1 MSNILVSVFART
13 DIGMQRSGNEDAFLV
28 ADLTTGN
35 VGLGPDMSTH
45 PVGARGSLMV
55 VSDGMG
61 GAVAGEIASEMA
73 VTSIRESLMEMPG
86 DLNVSERLK
95 LATEVANERIWEHA
109 QQNPELSGMGATV
122 TAVLVQG
129 TTAYI
134 GQVGD
139 SRAYL
144 VRGEQI
150 KQLTKDQ
157 SLAQMLVD
165 SGAITPE
172 QVSSVPQ
179 NVIMQALGTQPTV
192 KVALTAVE
200 LCRNDYLLI
209 CSDGLSNK
217 IQAAEMRE
225 MAQSSSDLTAACRR
239 LVEIANERGGEDNI
253 TVIIAKFDGE
263 ALETGTDSSS
273 ITGSFKSINQD
284 YYGDRGQAASSND
297 HRTSVTSQLA
307 SPVPPPNP
315 DKETTTLVMSALP
328 SGMNFET
335 EEPGSNTEEA
345 SISDHTPIEH
355 APVSSSASEPPL
367 MANPPAVSQ
376 TAAAAESA
384 GADAPVAARS
394 ETARLGA
401 PAETAAAVPI
411 RQKRK
416 SYGGVLI
423 IGLVSALLIL
433 AAGYFYYRYYWKPR
447 HEQAPAVEQQQEGA
461 LTNQQLTPQETP
473 PQETPAQEQ
482 RSQGERTDETRPPV
496 QQPTAAE
503 SQPYANSN

>member
-1 MSNILVSVFART
+1 MVTSVRPPMSNVQVSVFART
-13 DIGMQRSGNEDAFLV
+13 DIGMQRSGNEDAFMV

-73 VTSIRESLMEMPG
+73 VTSIRESLMEIPT
-86 DLNVSERLK
+86 DLSVSERLK
-95 LATEVANERIWEHA
+95 LATEVANEKIWEHA

-134 GQVGD
+134 AQVGD

-157 SLAQMLVD
+157 SLAQMLID

-200 LCRNDYLLI
+200 LFRNDCLLI

-217 IQAAEMRE
+217 IQAIEMRE
-225 MAQSSSDLTAACRR
+225 MAQSSTDLTASCRR
-239 LVEIANERGGEDNI
+239 LVEMANERGGEDNI
-253 TVIIAKFDGE
+253 TVIIARFDGE
-263 ALETGTDSSS
+263 ALQTGTDSSS

-284 YYGDRGQAASSND
+284 YYGDRGHAPANPND
-297 HRTSVTSQLA
+297 HRPNVTTQLA
-307 SPVPPPNP
+307 SPVPPSPP
-315 DKETTTLVMSALP
+315 DKETTTLVMAALP
-328 SGMNFET
+328 SSVNFEDEHAASGA
-335 EEPGSNTEEA
+335 EEV
-345 SISDHTPIEH
+345 SISDQTPLEH
-355 APVSSSASEPPL
+355 APVTQPP
-367 MANPPAVSQ
+367 
-376 TAAAAESA
+376 AAESPA
-384 GADAPVAARS
+384 AQSVAAQS
-394 ETARLGA
+394 TSAQSPVTARLGA
-401 PAETAAAVPI
+401 PEAAPAA
-411 RQKRK
+411 RKRK
-416 SYGGVLI
+416 SYAGVLI
-423 IGLVSALLIL
+423 IGLVSVILIL
-433 AAGYFYYRYYWKPR
+433 AAGYFYYEYYWKPR
-447 HEQAPAVEQQQEGA
+447 QQQKQATEQQQEGA
-461 LTNQQLTPQETP
+461 ADEQQMTPEGTP
-473 PQETPAQEQ
+473 PQQDQ
-482 RSQGERTDETRPPV
+482 KTDETRPTG
-496 QQPTAAE
+496 QDQPQGQG
-503 SQPYANSN
+503 QPNGNIN

>member
-1 MSNILVSVFART
+1 MVTSVRPPMSNILVSVFART
-13 DIGMQRSGNEDAFLV
+13 DIGMQRSGNEDAFMV

-45 PVGARGSLMV
+45 SVGSRGSLMV

-73 VTSIRESLMEMPG
+73 VTSIRESLMEMPT
-86 DLNVSERLK
+86 DLSISDQLK
-95 LATEVANERIWEHA
+95 MATEIANERIWEHA

-129 TTAYI
+129 TSAYI

-144 VRGEQI
+144 IRGDRI

-172 QVSSVPQ
+172 QIHSVPQ

-200 LCRNDYLLI
+200 LCRNDHLLI

-217 IQAAEMRE
+217 FQDNVDELRQT
-225 MAQSSSDLTAACRR
+225 AQSSSDLTAACRR

-253 TVIIAKFDGE
+253 TVIIARFDGE
-263 ALETGTDSSS
+263 ALHSATDSSS
-273 ITGSFKSINQD
+273 ITGSFKAINQE
-284 YYGDRGQAASSND
+284 YYGDRGQAD
-297 HRTSVTSQLA
+297 HHTSVTSQLA
-307 SPVPPPNP
+307 SPIPPANP
-315 DKETTTLVMSALP
+315 DKETTTLVMAALP
-328 SGMNFET
+328 SSVSFE
-335 EEPGSNTEEA
+335 SEEA
-345 SISDHTPIEH
+345 EPDEEEISTLSQPPVEH
-355 APVSSSASEPPL
+355 PP
-367 MANPPAVSQ
+367 ADKPAAEPPAVK
-376 TAAAAESA
+376 AAAAASSPTPAQE
-384 GADAPVAARS
+384 GRTVA
-394 ETARLGA
+394 
-401 PAETAAAVPI
+401 VV

-416 SYGGVLI
+416 SYTGALI
-423 IGLVSALLIL
+423 IGLISVLLIL
-433 AAGYFYYRYYWKPR
+433 AAGYFYYVKVWKPQHR
-447 HEQAPAVEQQQEGA
+447 QAPADVQQQEGTA
-461 LTNQQLTPQETP
+461 TDQQTAPEQAAPQGQRAEETKAP
-473 PQETPAQEQ
+473 D
-482 RSQGERTDETRPPV
+482 G
-496 QQPTAAE
+496 
-503 SQPYANSN
+503 SQPSPPADNPNGNR

>member
-1 MSNILVSVFART
+1 MSNVLVSVFART
-13 DIGMQRSGNEDAFLV
+13 DIGMQRSGNEDAFMV

-73 VTSIRESLMEMPG
+73 VTSIRESLMDMPT
-86 DLNVSERLK
+86 DLSVSERLK
-95 LATEVANERIWEHA
+95 MATEVANEKIWEHA

-144 VRGEQI
+144 VRGDQI

-157 SLAQMLVD
+157 SLAQMLID

-172 QVSSVPQ
+172 QISSVPQ

-200 LCRNDYLLI
+200 LFRNDFLLI

-217 IQAAEMRE
+217 IQSAEMRE
-225 MAQSSSDLTAACRR
+225 MAQSSADLTAACRK

-263 ALETGTDSSS
+263 ALQTGTDSSS
-273 ITGSFKSINQD
+273 ITGSFKAINQD
-284 YYGDRGQAASSND
+284 YYGDRGQAAANPAD
-297 HRTSVTSQLA
+297 HRASVTTQLA
-307 SPVPPPNP
+307 SPIPPTPP
-315 DKETTTLVMSALP
+315 DKETTTLVMAALP
-328 SGMNFET
+328 SSVNFEDQDAASGA
-335 EEPGSNTEEA
+335 EEV
-345 SISDHTPIEH
+345 SISDRTPLEHTPMQQ
-355 APVSSSASEPPL
+355 APASEPP
-367 MANPPAVSQ
+367 P
-376 TAAAAESA
+376 AESHLA
-384 GADAPVAARS
+384 QPAEPQLPV
-394 ETARLGA
+394 TARLGA
-401 PAETAAAVPI
+401 QAATAAP
-411 RQKRK
+411 RRK
-416 SYGGVLI
+416 SYAGVVLI
-423 IGLVSALLIL
+423 GLLSVILIL
-433 AAGYFYYRYYWKPR
+433 AAGYFYYQYYWKPQ
-447 HEQAPAVEQQQEGA
+447 HQPKPAPEQQQEGA
-461 LTNQQLTPQETP
+461 APEQEMTPEAAP
-473 PQETPAQEQ
+473 PEDQK
-482 RSQGERTDETRPPV
+482 TDETKPPE
-496 QQPTAAE
+496 QPAPQGQT
-503 SQPYANSN
+503 QPNSNSN